1 MATPPVPAIAALAAN
16 GVASPVDRE
25 PLTLA
30 VASGVDARL
39 VIDGATANLTRP
51 DADDRAIPL
60 SERPDAHH
68 LRGLR
73 SVTVTVGAAGGAA
86 ASRWLRDLAA
96 TGTVLVA
103 DDAAVREA
111 GTRDDGDDDGWDTGV
126 LAVARGPLP
135 VPDDVIGW
143 ERRSVRQRR
152 AALVAGR
159 NEQGTGWPSATAVL
173 CTRRPERLTRAVEQ
187 IAAQRYDPLQV
198 VVVCHGAG
206 FDEALLAAATER
218 VSRPLTVVHVDA
230 AVPFGAA
237 LQRGCERAEGRLVTK
252 VDDDDEYGPW
262 HVHDLVLA
270 HGYSGATVVG
280 KFPSAVYLE
289 ELDQTVWR
297 DDHPPERFDARVAGG
312 TLLLARDDLV
322 AAGGWPSVARGVD
335 TRLLEAIA
343 AAGGTVYRTHPL
355 GYLLTRHSDRH
366 TWQVDDGAFLR
377 TSSRQWLGR
386 YEGTLERGAGERGA
400 S

>member
-1 MATPPVPAIAALAAN
+1 MATPPAPPLAATDIP
-16 GVASPVDRE
+16 GPVGRE
-25 PLTLA
+25 PLMLA
-30 VASGVDARL
+30 VAGGVDARL
-39 VIDGATANLTRP
+39 VLDGATAILARP
-51 DADDRAIPL
+51 GEDDRAVPL
-60 SERPDAHH
+60 SERPGAHT

-73 SVTVTVGAAGGAA
+73 SVTVAAGAVGSQS

-103 DDAAVREA
+103 EDE
-111 GTRDDGDDDGWDTGV
+111 GGGWDAGV
-126 LAVARGPLP
+126 LAVARESLP
-135 VPDDVIGW
+135 APDDVIGW

-152 AALVAGR
+152 AALVATR
-159 NEQGTGWPSATAVL
+159 DEEGTGWPGATAVL
-173 CTRRPERLTRAVEQ
+173 CTRRPERLVRAVEQ
-187 IAAQRYDPLQV
+187 ISAQRYDPLQV

-206 FDEALLAAATER
+206 FDDALLSAATEQ
-218 VSRPLTVVHVDA
+218 VARPLTVISVDA
-230 AVPFGAA
+230 AVPFGTA
-237 LQRGCERAEGRLVTK
+237 LQRGCERAAGRLVTK

-312 TLLLARDDLV
+312 TLLLSRDDLV
-322 AAGGWPSVARGVD
+322 AAGGWPSVAHGVD
-335 TRLLEAIA
+335 TRLIEAVA

-386 YEGTLERGAGERGA
+386 LRGDPRARRRLMLLDHRSTRRTA
-400 S
+400 